1 MAGFHI
7 TAHALERFQE
17 RLPGNQ
23 NSERAA
29 KKLQNLSNGAYR
41 VGQRRSGERYYRNG
55 AVLLVVKEKTV
66 VTVYP
71 ADLPHAA

>member
-23 NSERAA
+23 NPDRAA
-29 KKLQNLSNGAYR
+29 KKLRKLVDKAYR
-41 VGQRRSGERYYRNG
+41 IGQSQSGERYYRNG
-55 AVLLVVKEKTV
+55 NTLMVVKEKTV

-71 ADLPHAA
+71 ADIPYAA